1 MNPGGGAVPQT
12 FETASPDG
20 KNRPRSQLPEKLA
33 AVVPP
38 KMGEKTHSAQSGC
51 IFQNFIADL
60 GSCIEVDKVNTFV
73 KSTVSGPQ
81 RSSIFM
87 ARNERG

>member
-1 MNPGGGAVPQT
+1 MNPDGGAVPQT

-20 KNRPRSQLPEKLA
+20 KNRPRWQLPEKLA
-33 AVVPP
+33 AVAPP

-60 GSCIEVDKVNTFV
+60 GDFPTSAMK
-73 KSTVSGPQ
+73 KSST
-81 RSSIFM
+81 RLRLMF
-87 ARNERG
+87 